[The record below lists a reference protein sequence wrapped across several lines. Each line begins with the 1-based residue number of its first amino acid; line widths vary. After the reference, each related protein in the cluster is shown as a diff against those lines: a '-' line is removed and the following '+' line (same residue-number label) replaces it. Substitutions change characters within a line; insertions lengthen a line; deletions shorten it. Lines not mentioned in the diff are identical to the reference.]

1 MANSSMSS
9 SYEISLLDFILSI
22 LKNLRMLIL
31 GPIFIG
37 LIAYGASYLLPQS
50 YEASAAL
57 KGTQQ
62 MASMFLTPVVID
74 SAIAEIKLQEADQSI
89 DEIRGVIRKNIQA
102 EFNPKDGLLSVSV
115 KAKKTD
121 EAKLLL
127 DRLLKSLFLQSIPKG
142 EDLKRI
148 RMRIESTEKR
158 IEDASISAQQIQK
171 RILQDNSKSINDAA
185 VGYANIISEI
195 NNLEKV
201 LVELKKEI
209 AGIDESSLV
218 QPSMVDRIKNDSRH
232 LKTGVISGL
241 ISLGILIFIIFIK
254 PIFDQVYKDQESQDK
269 IIEIKKILKIK
280 IYD

>member
-1 MANSSMSS
+1 
-9 SYEISLLDFILSI
+9 
-22 LKNLRMLIL
+22 MLIL

-89 DEIRGVIRKNIQA
+89 DEIRGFIRKNIQA

-127 DRLLKSLFLQSIPKG
+127 DRLLKSFFLQSIPKG

-158 IEDASISAQQIQK
+158 IEDASISAQQMRK

-218 QPSMVDRIKNDSRH
+218 QPVMVDGIKNDSRH
-232 LKTGVISGL
+232 LKMGVISGL
-241 ISLGILIFIIFIK
+241 IALGILIFIIFIK